1 MRVDLYEKIWMW
13 GVAVMLSLFFTSTAI
28 AALRDSRHPPSHVE
42 TIDATRVMADVRF
55 RVPGVSVDATARVQ
69 VRVVGMTFA
78 WLPADITIPA
88 ETPVTFRVT
97 SMDVVH
103 GFEIVRTDGQTM
115 VLPGYVSQ
123 FTTTFDVGEYLIT
136 CNEYCGI
143 GHHTMAAKLHVVPRA
158 EWRGKTATLPPPV
171 RVAAPAGENHDHI

>member
-1 MRVDLYEKIWMW
+1 MKVDLYEKVWMW
-13 GVAVMLSLFFTSTAI
+13 GVAVMLTLFFTSTAI

-42 TIDATRVMADVRF
+42 TIDPTRVMADARF
-55 RVPGVSVDATARVQ
+55 RTPGVSVDGGGHVHARII
-69 VRVVGMTFA
+69 GMTFA
-78 WLPADITIPA
+78 WLPAENTLPSG
-88 ETPVTFRVT
+88 TPVTFHVT

-123 FTTTFDVGEYLIT
+123 FTTQFDEGDYLIT
-136 CNEYCGI
+136 CNEYCGV

-158 EWRGKTATLPPPV
+158 QWH
-171 RVAAPAGENHDHI
+171 APAVAFAPQPSDTTHGGGR